1 MNKKIKCYTT
11 DETKLINKYN
21 LNQIIN
27 ELKGG
32 NDNVSLSID
41 NSNYI
46 DTLTSVKSIKSIVR
60 KEVTNNKP
68 NRVKFRVYGIQFP
81 YGRGNNIQSLIDSKQ
96 IGRFSIRG
104 VWWNNYANKNECSL
118 NSAAAYYM
126 NSFTLYFYLRK

>member
-1 MNKKIKCYTT
+1 MNKKIKFTT
-11 DETKLINKYN
+11 DETKLISKYN

-46 DTLTSVKSIKSIVR
+46 DTLTSVRLIKSIVR
-60 KEVTNNKP
+60 KEVKP
-68 NRVKFRVYGIQFP
+68 NRVKFRVYGIHKK
-81 YGRGNNIQSLIDSKQ
+81 GNSIQSLIDSKQ

-104 VWWNNYANKNECSL
+104 VWWNNYANKNEVSL